1 MQAETCNN
9 LLQEAL
15 ILFRG
20 NFFAHATT
28 RPVFVLKAVLKL

>member
-1 MQAETCNN
+1 MHVETCIN

-20 NFFAHATT
+20 NFHAHATT
-28 RPVFVLKAVLKL
+28 KPVFVLKAVFKL